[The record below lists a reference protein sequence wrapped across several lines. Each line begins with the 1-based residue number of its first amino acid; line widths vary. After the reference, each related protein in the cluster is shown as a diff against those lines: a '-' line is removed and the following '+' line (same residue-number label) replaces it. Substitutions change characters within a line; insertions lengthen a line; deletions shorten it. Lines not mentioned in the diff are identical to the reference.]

1 MDWNDVNDEQY
12 FHGLHF
18 NNGVAQKFDDLCRES
33 VEFIFDSL
41 SISEKEEMLKEYL
54 FRETR
59 EQSSPKDLFLF
70 LESCGG
76 KYLIDKHNL
85 STKDFI

>member
-1 MDWNDVNDEQY
+1 MNWNDISDEQY

-18 NNGVAQKFDDLCRES
+18 NNGVAQKFDDLCKES
-33 VEFIFDSL
+33 VEFIFNSL
-41 SISEKEEMLKEYL
+41 SISQKEEMLKEYL

-70 LESCGG
+70 LERSDG
-76 KYLIDKHNL
+76 KYLIEKYNI
-85 STKDFI
+85 SPKDFI